1 MEKKIFYNLRE
12 KIICYSIF
20 FALFFIFSTEL
31 LSFFNIVNRFTI
43 IFSWILFLLCLF
55 LSTYKSIKNIFLSYI
70 FINKIKKYFSNLYI
84 ILIILIILI
93 STFVIAI
100 IYPPT
105 TPDSMAYHMPRVMSW
120 VQNNNVEF
128 FPTSSTRQL
137 VMSPFAEYVILH
149 LYLITNNDILSNLPQ
164 WIAMCLSLVCISL
177 IIKELGGTIR
187 AQIIGVIF
195 AITLPMGI
203 LQSTSTQT
211 DYISSV
217 WLVITVYFIIKV
229 INTRLNKY
237 IIYFSLALGIGIF
250 TKQTVYLFALPFC
263 IWLFFDFLVKEKRR
277 IGKIIIIPLIIIIF
291 INLTH
296 YYRNTIIFGNPIGHH
311 SLSYNK
317 KIVNENISTKYVI
330 SNIIRNISLNL
341 TLPNTNYNKELRKV
355 IKNYH
360 NKVNIKIDDSKNT
373 FGDFYIYFNLYE
385 SHAPNTLH
393 FLLIISLFIF
403 SLFIRST
410 KKFYKFFF
418 SIVFGFFLFS
428 LILKW
433 QSTGNRLILPL
444 FILSS
449 VSFAFFFDLIKN
461 NIIRNIIISVLFL
474 WSLPYVFYNHTKPLA
489 PSITRQDSNIIIEKP
504 YHSKFSREEL
514 YFIQQQDLY
523 TSVKKIIN
531 KLETIKCR
539 NIVLVGSQSDYEY
552 PLWAMVKK
560 KFDTRSFK
568 INHIDVKNLSN
579 KLEKK
584 ITFEQGCALVYF
596 SNKFKNKK
604 KYKDKFNK
612 EIKFD
617 QIGIL
622 Y

>member
-229 INTRLNKY
+229 INTRLNKH

-263 IWLFFDFLVKEKRR
+263 IWLF
-277 IGKIIIIPLIIIIF
+277 
-291 INLTH
+291 LT
-296 YYRNTIIFGNPIGHH
+296 F
-311 SLSYNK
+311 
-317 KIVNENISTKYVI
+317 
-330 SNIIRNISLNL
+330 
-341 TLPNTNYNKELRKV
+341 
-355 IKNYH
+355 
-360 NKVNIKIDDSKNT
+360 
-373 FGDFYIYFNLYE
+373 
-385 SHAPNTLH
+385 
-393 FLLIISLFIF
+393 
-403 SLFIRST
+403 
-410 KKFYKFFF
+410 
-418 SIVFGFFLFS
+418 
-428 LILKW
+428 
-433 QSTGNRLILPL
+433 
-444 FILSS
+444 
-449 VSFAFFFDLIKN
+449 
-461 NIIRNIIISVLFL
+461 
-474 WSLPYVFYNHTKPLA
+474 
-489 PSITRQDSNIIIEKP
+489 
-504 YHSKFSREEL
+504 
-514 YFIQQQDLY
+514 
-523 TSVKKIIN
+523 
-531 KLETIKCR
+531 
-539 NIVLVGSQSDYEY
+539 
-552 PLWAMVKK
+552 
-560 KFDTRSFK
+560 
-568 INHIDVKNLSN
+568 
-579 KLEKK
+579 
-584 ITFEQGCALVYF
+584 
-596 SNKFKNKK
+596 
-604 KYKDKFNK
+604 
-612 EIKFD
+612 
-617 QIGIL
+617 
-622 Y
+622 